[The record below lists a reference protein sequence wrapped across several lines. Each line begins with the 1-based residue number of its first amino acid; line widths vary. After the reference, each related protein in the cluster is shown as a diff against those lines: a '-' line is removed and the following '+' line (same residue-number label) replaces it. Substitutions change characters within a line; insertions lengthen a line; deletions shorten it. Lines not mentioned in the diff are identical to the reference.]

1 MLKRYPCVPLTRHTR
16 MTYRSILIA
25 ICVGAAT
32 AANATAQ
39 TPPPAPTLVAPNSGA
54 SAVQPVTLEWTAV
67 SDPDGPIGSYTW
79 QVGTTNTFS
88 VVIADGFTDVRN
100 GDPIPTFARLSGLPN
115 GTYFWRVKATQIVG
129 GATGSIDS
137 PWSAVRTLTI
147 IGLGPAPG
155 TPSFTAP
162 ANLSQFHALENFDI
176 MWTAVPNAQYYLLEA
191 DDEPSFSAPQTLT
204 LDPMQFGTK
213 FHAGWGNEIPNVYYR
228 VRAVSVDN
236 VRGLP
241 SATLNVKIVN
251 TAPVPPAPTAQ
262 SPVGGATVS
271 VPFMFNWTDTPNPQV
286 SAYDLDV
293 DTDPNFAGSFGVLLV
308 QGVSRSDYVVAHDVP
323 LPPGT
328 YFWRVRARHG
338 AVAGPWSA
346 SGSFHVVASPA
357 TPPSL
362 DLLWI
367 LPEPGTVEGGAST
380 QARVTLNGPA
390 PTGGATVRIISDM
403 PGVEVP
409 ATVIIPAGSTDATV
423 SPITTVPVGVG
434 IVGTLRAD
442 YGTSVPLTSFGM
454 VPLLFSMAL
463 STDNV
468 AGGNAVTGTI
478 TLQRPAPAGGIDVTI
493 VSSDTSLAQPPAHV
507 VVAQGQTSA
516 SFPIATATVAAPVP
530 VVFDVGTANDGYH
543 APQARLTI
551 RPAGSAAPAPS
562 LSTVTLTSP
571 GVVGGT
577 SATGTVTLTGS
588 APAGGASV
596 QVTGSSSGTQFVN
609 VPAGSQSA
617 SFTITTT
624 DANFSR
630 WGMIQASYGS
640 SDSGLHGAVLRV
652 DPDVPTIPSLLAFS
666 LNPTSTTAGGSVRGT
681 VGLVTPA
688 PPGGATISLSSDNPA
703 AQVPASVNIAAGN
716 SATTFT
722 VGTSAV
728 SSFTSATITGSSGA
742 STKQAFLDI
751 FPDPNAGPQLS
762 SVTPSVTSATGG
774 SNVTATV
781 TLTGAAPSG
790 GASIT
795 MATSSTLAQAPPIV
809 TVPAGQTSAAFTI
822 TTSAVTQNTLIT
834 VTGTF
839 GNGSK
844 SGSFTLVPRTA
855 GDTTPPT
862 AAITSP
868 AAGATVSGTISIQA
882 NASDNV
888 GVTRVDFLV
897 DGSLLSSDTTA
908 PYSASWNTTGVAN
921 SAHSLT
927 ARAFDA
933 ANNQTTS
940 AAVSVTVNNG
950 ATTAPTLT
958 LSGVPA
964 SIPRGQTFT
973 ATATVTNSGAS
984 AASGFS
990 VLVSFMP
997 SGTLRLQNPTVTSQ
1011 SVPTVA
1017 PGGSQNVAWQ
1027 IRATN
1032 TGTATLTMTLR
1043 DAGGATVRTVSQAIT
1058 ITN

>member
-1 MLKRYPCVPLTRHTR
+1 MRQRHSLVSLTRHTP
-16 MTYRSILIA
+16 MTYRSTLIA
-25 ICVGAAT
+25 ICLGAFT
-32 AANATAQ
+32 AANSAAQ
-39 TPPPAPTLVAPNSGA
+39 TPPPAPALVAPNNGA
-54 SAVQPVTLEWTAV
+54 SATQPVTLQWTAV
-67 SDPDGPIGSYTW
+67 SDPDGPIGNYTW
-79 QVGTTNTFS
+79 QVATTSAFS

-115 GTYFWRVKATQIVG
+115 GTYFWRVKTTQIVG
-129 GATGSIDS
+129 GAVFAIDS
-137 PWSAVRTLTI
+137 PWSVVRTLTI
-147 IGLGPAPG
+147 TGLGSAPG
-155 TPSFTAP
+155 TPGFTAP
-162 ANLSQFHALENFDI
+162 ANLSRFHALEDFDI
-176 MWTAVPNAQYYLLEA
+176 TWTAVPGAQYYLLEA

-204 LDPMQFGTK
+204 LNAMQFGTK
-213 FHAGWGNEIPNVYYR
+213 FRAGWGNEIPNVYYR

-241 SATLNVKIVN
+241 SAVLNVKIVN
-251 TAPVPPAPTAQ
+251 TAPVPPAPIVQ

-271 VPFMFNWTDTPNPQV
+271 VPIKFDWSDTPNPQV

-308 QGVSRSDYVVAHDVP
+308 QGVNRSDYVVAHDVP

-346 SGSFHVVASPA
+346 SGSLRVVASPA
-357 TPPSL
+357 TPPGL
-362 DLLWI
+362 ELLWI
-367 LPEPGTVEGGAST
+367 IPDPGTVEGGAPT
-380 QARVTLNGPA
+380 QARVTLSGPA
-390 PTGGATVRIISDM
+390 PPGGATVRIMSDM
-403 PGVEVP
+403 QGVEVP
-409 ATVIIPAGSTDATV
+409 ATVTIPAGSTDATV

-434 IVGTLRAD
+434 IVGALRAD
-442 YGTSVPLTSFGM
+442 YGTGMQITSFGM
-454 VPLLFSMAL
+454 VPLLFSL
-463 STDNV
+463 SLNTDSV
-468 AGGNAVTGTI
+468 AGGNTVIGTI
-478 TLQRPAPAGGIDVTI
+478 TLQRPAPENIDVTI

-507 VVAQGQTSA
+507 IVLAGNTSA
-516 SFPIATATVAAPVP
+516 SFSIPTATVAATVP

-571 GVVGGT
+571 AVVGGT
-577 SATGTVTLTGS
+577 SATGTVTLTGP

-609 VPAGSQSA
+609 VPAGGRSA
-617 SFTITTT
+617 PFTITTS
-624 DANFSR
+624 DAYFSR

-640 SDSGLHGAVLRV
+640 SNSGLHGAVLRV
-652 DPDVPTIPSLLAFS
+652 DPDVPATPSLLAFGV
-666 LNPTSTTAGGSVRGT
+666 NPSSTTAGGSVRGT

-688 PPGGATISLSSDNPA
+688 PPGGATISISSNTPA
-703 AQVPASVNIAAGN
+703 AQVPASVTIAAGN

-728 SSFTSATITGSSGA
+728 GSFTSATITGSSGA
-742 STKQAFLDI
+742 STKETFLEI
-751 FPDPNAGPQLS
+751 FPNPNAGPQLA
-762 SVTPSVTSATGG
+762 SVTPGVTSATGG

-781 TLTGAAPSG
+781 TLAGAAPSG

-795 MATSSTLAQAPPIV
+795 MSTSSTIAQAPPIV

-822 TTSAVTQNTLIT
+822 TTSAVTQNTFVT

-844 SGSFTLVPRTA
+844 SGSFTLVPAAA

-862 AAITSP
+862 ASITSP

-908 PYSASWNTTGVAN
+908 PFAASWNTAN
-921 SAHSLT
+921 AANGAHSLT
-927 ARAFDA
+927 VRAFDA
-933 ANNQTTS
+933 ANNQKTS

-950 ATTAPTLT
+950 TTTAPTLT
-958 LSGVPA
+958 LSGVA
-964 SIPRGQTFT
+964 ATIRRGQTFT
-973 ATATVTNSGAS
+973 ATATVTNNGAA

-990 VLVSFMP
+990 VRVSFTP
-997 SGTLRLQNPTVTSQ
+997 SSAMRLQSPTTTTQ
-1011 SVPTVA
+1011 SVPTVVA
-1017 PGGSQNVAWQ
+1017 GGSQNVAWQ
-1027 IRATN
+1027 MRTDNA
-1032 TGTATLTMTLR
+1032 GTATLTMTLR
-1043 DAGGATVRTVSQAIT
+1043 DAGGATVRTASQTIT
-1058 ITN
+1058 IID

>member
-1 MLKRYPCVPLTRHTR
+1 MRQRHSLVSLTRHTP
-16 MTYRSILIA
+16 MTYRSTLIA
-25 ICVGAAT
+25 ICLGAFT
-32 AANATAQ
+32 AANSAAQ
-39 TPPPAPTLVAPNSGA
+39 TPPPAPALVAPNNGA
-54 SAVQPVTLEWTAV
+54 SATQPVTLQWTAV
-67 SDPDGPIGSYTW
+67 SDPDGPIGNYTW
-79 QVGTTNTFS
+79 QVATTSAFS

-115 GTYFWRVKATQIVG
+115 GTYFWRVKTTQIVG
-129 GATGSIDS
+129 GAVFAIDS
-137 PWSAVRTLTI
+137 PWSVVRTLTI
-147 IGLGPAPG
+147 TGLGSAPG
-155 TPSFTAP
+155 TPGFTAP
-162 ANLSQFHALENFDI
+162 ANLSRFHALEDFDI
-176 MWTAVPNAQYYLLEA
+176 TWTAVPGAQYYLLEA

-204 LDPMQFGTK
+204 LNAMQFGTK
-213 FHAGWGNEIPNVYYR
+213 FRAGWGNEIPNVYYR

-241 SATLNVKIVN
+241 SAVLNVKIVN
-251 TAPVPPAPTAQ
+251 TAPVPPAPIVQ

-271 VPFMFNWTDTPNPQV
+271 VPIKFDWSDTPNPQV

-308 QGVSRSDYVVAHDVP
+308 QGVNRSDYVVAHDVP

-346 SGSFHVVASPA
+346 SGSLRVVASPA
-357 TPPSL
+357 TPPGL
-362 DLLWI
+362 ELLWI
-367 LPEPGTVEGGAST
+367 IPDPGTVEGGAPT
-380 QARVTLNGPA
+380 QARVTLSGPA
-390 PTGGATVRIISDM
+390 PPGGATVRIMSDM
-403 PGVEVP
+403 EGVEVP
-409 ATVIIPAGSTDATV
+409 ATVTIPAGSTDATV

-434 IVGTLRAD
+434 IVGALRAD
-442 YGTSVPLTSFGM
+442 YGTGMQITSFGM
-454 VPLLFSMAL
+454 VPLLFSL
-463 STDNV
+463 SLNTDSV
-468 AGGNAVTGTI
+468 AGGNTVTGTI
-478 TLQRPAPAGGIDVTI
+478 TLQRPAPENIDVTI

-507 VVAQGQTSA
+507 IVLAGNTSA
-516 SFPIATATVAAPVP
+516 SFSIPTATVAATVP

-571 GVVGGT
+571 AVVGGT
-577 SATGTVTLTGS
+577 SATGTVTLTGP

-609 VPAGSQSA
+609 VPAGGRSA
-617 SFTITTT
+617 PFTITTS
-624 DANFSR
+624 DAYFSR

-640 SDSGLHGAVLRV
+640 SNSGLHGAVLRV
-652 DPDVPTIPSLLAFS
+652 DPDVPATPSLLAFGV
-666 LNPTSTTAGGSVRGT
+666 NPSSTTAGGSVRGT

-688 PPGGATISLSSDNPA
+688 PPGGATISISSNTPA
-703 AQVPASVNIAAGN
+703 AQVPASVTIAAGN

-728 SSFTSATITGSSGA
+728 GSFTSATITGSSGA
-742 STKQAFLDI
+742 STKETFLEI
-751 FPDPNAGPQLS
+751 FPNPNAGPQLA
-762 SVTPSVTSATGG
+762 SVTPGVTSATGG

-781 TLTGAAPSG
+781 TLAGAAPSG

-795 MATSSTLAQAPPIV
+795 MSTSSTIAQAPPIV

-822 TTSAVTQNTLIT
+822 TTSAVTQNTFVT

-844 SGSFTLVPRTA
+844 SGSFTLVPAAA

-862 AAITSP
+862 ASITSP

-908 PYSASWNTTGVAN
+908 PFAASWNTAN
-921 SAHSLT
+921 AANGAHSLT
-927 ARAFDA
+927 VRAFDA
-933 ANNQTTS
+933 ANNQKTS

-950 ATTAPTLT
+950 TTTAPTLT
-958 LSGVPA
+958 LSGVA
-964 SIPRGQTFT
+964 ATIRRGQTFT
-973 ATATVTNSGAS
+973 ATATVTNNGAA

-990 VLVSFMP
+990 VRVSFTP
-997 SGTLRLQNPTVTSQ
+997 SSAMRLQSPTTTTQ
-1011 SVPTVA
+1011 SVPTVVA
-1017 PGGSQNVAWQ
+1017 GGSQNVAWQ
-1027 IRATN
+1027 MRTDNA
-1032 TGTATLTMTLR
+1032 GTATLTMTLR
-1043 DAGGATVRTVSQAIT
+1043 DAGGATVRTASQTIT
-1058 ITN
+1058 IID

>member
-1 MLKRYPCVPLTRHTR
+1 MRQRHSLVSLTRHTP
-16 MTYRSILIA
+16 MTYRSTLIA
-25 ICVGAAT
+25 ICLGAFT
-32 AANATAQ
+32 AANSAAQ
-39 TPPPAPTLVAPNSGA
+39 TPPPAPALVAPNNGA
-54 SAVQPVTLEWTAV
+54 SATQPVTLQWTAV
-67 SDPDGPIGSYTW
+67 SDPDGPIGNYTW
-79 QVGTTNTFS
+79 QVATTSAFS

-115 GTYFWRVKATQIVG
+115 GTYFWRVKTTQIVG
-129 GATGSIDS
+129 GAVFAIDS
-137 PWSAVRTLTI
+137 PWSVVRTLTI
-147 IGLGPAPG
+147 TGLGSAPG
-155 TPSFTAP
+155 TPGFTAP
-162 ANLSQFHALENFDI
+162 ANLSRFHALEDFDI
-176 MWTAVPNAQYYLLEA
+176 TWTAVPGAQYYLLEA

-204 LDPMQFGTK
+204 LNAMQFGTK
-213 FHAGWGNEIPNVYYR
+213 FRAGWGNEIPNVYYR

-241 SATLNVKIVN
+241 SAVLNVKIVN
-251 TAPVPPAPTAQ
+251 TAPVPPAPIVQ

-271 VPFMFNWTDTPNPQV
+271 VPIKFDWSDTPNPQV

-308 QGVSRSDYVVAHDVP
+308 QGVNRSDYVVAHDVP

-346 SGSFHVVASPA
+346 SGSLRVVASPA
-357 TPPSL
+357 TPPGL
-362 DLLWI
+362 ELLWI
-367 LPEPGTVEGGAST
+367 IPDPGTVEGGAPT
-380 QARVTLNGPA
+380 QARVTLSGPA
-390 PTGGATVRIISDM
+390 PPGGATVRIMSDM
-403 PGVEVP
+403 QGVEVP
-409 ATVIIPAGSTDATV
+409 ATVTIPAGSTDATV

-434 IVGTLRAD
+434 IVGALRAD
-442 YGTSVPLTSFGM
+442 YGTGMQITSFGM
-454 VPLLFSMAL
+454 VPLLFSL
-463 STDNV
+463 SLNTDSV
-468 AGGNAVTGTI
+468 AGGNTVIGTI
-478 TLQRPAPAGGIDVTI
+478 TLQRPAPENIDVTI

-507 VVAQGQTSA
+507 IVLAGNTSA
-516 SFPIATATVAAPVP
+516 SFSIPTATVAATVP

-571 GVVGGT
+571 AVVGGT
-577 SATGTVTLTGS
+577 SATGTVTLTGP

-609 VPAGSQSA
+609 VPAGGRSA
-617 SFTITTT
+617 PFTITTS
-624 DANFSR
+624 DAYFSR

-640 SDSGLHGAVLRV
+640 SNSGLHGAVLRV
-652 DPDVPTIPSLLAFS
+652 DPDVPATPSLLAFGV
-666 LNPTSTTAGGSVRGT
+666 NPSSTTAGGSVRGT

-688 PPGGATISLSSDNPA
+688 PPGGATISISSNTPA
-703 AQVPASVNIAAGN
+703 AQVPASVTIAAGN

-728 SSFTSATITGSSGA
+728 GSFTSATITGSSGA
-742 STKQAFLDI
+742 STKETFLEI
-751 FPDPNAGPQLS
+751 FPNPNAGPQLA
-762 SVTPSVTSATGG
+762 SVTPGVTSATGG

-781 TLTGAAPSG
+781 TLAGAAPSG

-795 MATSSTLAQAPPIV
+795 MSTSSTIAQAPPIV

-822 TTSAVTQNTLIT
+822 TTSAVTQNTFVT

-844 SGSFTLVPRTA
+844 SGSFTLVPAAA

-862 AAITSP
+862 ASITSP

-908 PYSASWNTTGVAN
+908 PFAASWNTAN
-921 SAHSLT
+921 AANGAHSLT
-927 ARAFDA
+927 VRAFDA
-933 ANNQTTS
+933 ANNQKTS

-950 ATTAPTLT
+950 TTTAPTLT
-958 LSGVPA
+958 LSGVA
-964 SIPRGQTFT
+964 ATIRRGQTFT
-973 ATATVTNSGAS
+973 ATATVTNNGAA

-990 VLVSFMP
+990 VRVSFTP
-997 SGTLRLQNPTVTSQ
+997 SSAMRLQSPTTTTQ
-1011 SVPTVA
+1011 SVPTVVA
-1017 PGGSQNVAWQ
+1017 GGSQNVAWQ
-1027 IRATN
+1027 MRTDNA
-1032 TGTATLTMTLR
+1032 GTATLTMTLR
-1043 DAGGATVRTVSQAIT
+1043 DAGGATLRTASQTIT
-1058 ITN
+1058 IID

>member
-1 MLKRYPCVPLTRHTR
+1 
-16 MTYRSILIA
+16 MTYRSILVA
-25 ICVGAAT
+25 FWMTALTAAT
-32 AANATAQ
+32 SGAQ
-39 TPPPAPTLVAPNSGA
+39 TPPPAPIQVAPNDGA
-54 SAVQPVTLEWTAV
+54 SAVQPVTLQWTAV
-67 SDPDGPIGSYTW
+67 SDPDGPIGSYSW
-79 QVGTTNTFS
+79 QLGTTSTFS

-129 GATGSIDS
+129 GAIGSIDS
-137 PWSAVRTLTI
+137 PWSAVWTLTI
-147 IGLGPAPG
+147 TGLGPAPG

-176 MWTAVPNAQYYLLEA
+176 TWTAVPNAQYYLLEA

-204 LDPMQFGTK
+204 LNPMQFGTK
-213 FHAGWGNEIPNVYYR
+213 FRAGWGNEIPNVYYR

-251 TAPVPPAPTAQ
+251 TAPVGPAPTVQ

-271 VPFMFNWTDTPNPQV
+271 VPFRFDWTDTPNPQV

-328 YFWRVRARHG
+328 YFWRVRALHG

-346 SGSFHVVASPA
+346 SGSFSVVASPA
-357 TPPSL
+357 TPPGL

-380 QARVTLNGPA
+380 QARVTLSGPA
-390 PTGGATVRIISDM
+390 PAGGATVRIISDM

-409 ATVIIPAGSTDATV
+409 ATVTIPAGSTDAIV

-434 IVGTLRAD
+434 IFGDLRAD
-442 YGTSVPLTSFGM
+442 YGTSVPMTSFGM
-454 VPLLFSMAL
+454 VPLLFSMSL
-463 STDNV
+463 STDSV
-468 AGGNAVTGTI
+468 AGGSVVTGTI
-478 TLQRPAPAGGIDVTI
+478 TLQRPAPAGGTDVTI
-493 VSSDTSLAQPPAHV
+493 VTSDTSLAQPPAHV
-507 VVAQGQTSA
+507 VVPEGQTSA
-516 SFPIATATVAAPVP
+516 SFSIATATVAAAAPA
-530 VVFDVGTANDGYH
+530 VFDVGTANDGYH

-577 SATGTVTLTGS
+577 SATGTVTLTGP

-596 QVTGSSSGTQFVN
+596 QVTGSGSGTQIVN
-609 VPAGSQSA
+609 VPAGGQSG
-617 SFTITTT
+617 SFTITTA

-630 WGMIQASYGS
+630 WVMIQASYGS
-640 SDSGLHGAVLRV
+640 SDSGLHGAVLRI
-652 DPDVPTIPSLLAFS
+652 DPDVPAIPSLLAFGIS
-666 LNPTSTTAGGSVRGT
+666 PTGTTAGGSVRGT

-688 PPGGATISLSSDNPA
+688 PAGGATISLSSSNPA

-751 FPDPNAGPQLS
+751 APDPNAGPQLAS
-762 SVTPSVTSATGG
+762 LTLGVATATGG
-774 SNVTATV
+774 SNVPATV

-790 GASIT
+790 GASIS
-795 MATSSTLAQAPPIV
+795 MATSSLSAQAPQFV
-809 TVPAGQTSAAFTI
+809 TVPAGQTSANFTI
-822 TTSAVTQNTLIT
+822 TTSTVTQSINIT
-834 VTGTF
+834 VTGTL
-839 GNGSK
+839 GNGSQSK
-844 SGSFTLVPRTA
+844 TFTLVPSTA
-855 GDTTPPT
+855 ADTTPPT
-862 AAITSP
+862 ASITSP

-888 GVTRVDFLV
+888 GVTSVDFLV
-897 DGSLLSSDTTA
+897 DGTVISSDKTS
-908 PYSASWNTTGVAN
+908 PYSVSWNTTGTAN
-921 SAHSLT
+921 GPHSL
-927 ARAFDA
+927 AVRAFDA
-933 ANNQTTS
+933 ANNQTIS

-950 ATTAPTLT
+950 TTTAPA
-958 LSGVPA
+958 LSMSVVP
-964 SIPRGQTFT
+964 SSLRRGQNFT
-973 ATATVTNSGAS
+973 ATATVTNNGAS

-990 VLVSFMP
+990 VRVSFTP
-997 SGTLRLQNPTVTSQ
+997 SNSMRVQNPSTTTQ
-1011 SVPTVA
+1011 SVPSVA

-1027 IRATN
+1027 MRADN
-1032 TGTATLTMTLR
+1032 AGTATLTMTLR
-1043 DAGGATVRTVSQAIT
+1043 DAGGATVRTVSQTVT
-1058 ITN
+1058 ITD

>member
-1 MLKRYPCVPLTRHTR
+1 MRQRHSLVSLTRHTP
-16 MTYRSILIA
+16 MTYRSTLIA
-25 ICVGAAT
+25 ICLGAFT
-32 AANATAQ
+32 AANSAAQ
-39 TPPPAPTLVAPNSGA
+39 TPPPAPALVAPNNGA
-54 SAVQPVTLEWTAV
+54 SATQPVTLQWTAV
-67 SDPDGPIGSYTW
+67 SDPDGPIGNYTW
-79 QVGTTNTFS
+79 QVATTSAFS

-115 GTYFWRVKATQIVG
+115 GTYFWRVKTTQIVG
-129 GATGSIDS
+129 GAVFAIDS
-137 PWSAVRTLTI
+137 PWSVVRTLTI
-147 IGLGPAPG
+147 TGLGSAPG
-155 TPSFTAP
+155 TPGFTAP
-162 ANLSQFHALENFDI
+162 ANLSRFHALEDFDI
-176 MWTAVPNAQYYLLEA
+176 TWTAVPGAQYYLLEA

-204 LDPMQFGTK
+204 LNAMQFGTK
-213 FHAGWGNEIPNVYYR
+213 FRAGWGNEIPNVYYR

-241 SATLNVKIVN
+241 SAVLNVKIVN
-251 TAPVPPAPTAQ
+251 TAPVPPAPIVQ

-271 VPFMFNWTDTPNPQV
+271 VPIKFDWSDTPNPQV

-308 QGVSRSDYVVAHDVP
+308 QGVNRSDYVVAHDVP

-346 SGSFHVVASPA
+346 SGSLRVVASPA
-357 TPPSL
+357 TPPGL
-362 DLLWI
+362 ELLWI
-367 LPEPGTVEGGAST
+367 IPDPGTVEGGAPT
-380 QARVTLNGPA
+380 QARVTLSGPA
-390 PTGGATVRIISDM
+390 PPGGATVRIMSDM
-403 PGVEVP
+403 QGVEVP
-409 ATVIIPAGSTDATV
+409 ATVTIPAGSTDATV

-434 IVGTLRAD
+434 IVGALRAD
-442 YGTSVPLTSFGM
+442 YGTGMQITSFGM
-454 VPLLFSMAL
+454 VPLLFSL
-463 STDNV
+463 SLNTDSV
-468 AGGNAVTGTI
+468 AGGNTVIGTI
-478 TLQRPAPAGGIDVTI
+478 TLQRPAPENIDVTI

-507 VVAQGQTSA
+507 IVLAGNTSA
-516 SFPIATATVAAPVP
+516 SFSIPTATVAATVP

-571 GVVGGT
+571 AVVGGT
-577 SATGTVTLTGS
+577 SATGTVTLTGP

-609 VPAGSQSA
+609 VPAGGRSA
-617 SFTITTT
+617 PFTITTS
-624 DANFSR
+624 DAYFSR

-652 DPDVPTIPSLLAFS
+652 DPDVPATPSLLAFGV
-666 LNPTSTTAGGSVRGT
+666 NPSSTTAGGSVRGT

-688 PPGGATISLSSDNPA
+688 PPGGATISISSNTPA
-703 AQVPASVNIAAGN
+703 AQVPASVTIAAGN

-728 SSFTSATITGSSGA
+728 GSFTSATITGSSGA
-742 STKQAFLDI
+742 STKETFLEI
-751 FPDPNAGPQLS
+751 FPNPNAGPQLA
-762 SVTPSVTSATGG
+762 SVTPGVTSATGG

-781 TLTGAAPSG
+781 TLAGAAPSG

-795 MATSSTLAQAPPIV
+795 MSTSSTIAQAPPIV

-822 TTSAVTQNTLIT
+822 TTSAVTQNTFVT

-844 SGSFTLVPRTA
+844 SGSFTLVPAAA

-862 AAITSP
+862 ASITSP

-908 PYSASWNTTGVAN
+908 PFAASWNTAN
-921 SAHSLT
+921 AANGAHSLT
-927 ARAFDA
+927 VRAFDA
-933 ANNQTTS
+933 ANNQKTS

-950 ATTAPTLT
+950 TTTAPTLT
-958 LSGVPA
+958 LSGVA
-964 SIPRGQTFT
+964 ATIRRGQTFT
-973 ATATVTNSGAS
+973 ATATVTNNGAA

-990 VLVSFMP
+990 VRVSFTP
-997 SGTLRLQNPTVTSQ
+997 SSAMRLQSPTTTTQ

-1017 PGGSQNVAWQ
+1017 AGASRSVAWQ
-1027 IRATN
+1027 MRTDNA
-1032 TGTATLTMTLR
+1032 GTATLTMTLR
-1043 DAGGATVRTVSQAIT
+1043 DAGGATVRTASQTIT
-1058 ITN
+1058 IID

>member
-1 MLKRYPCVPLTRHTR
+1 MRQRHSLVSLTRHTP
-16 MTYRSILIA
+16 MTYRSTLIA
-25 ICVGAAT
+25 ICLGAFT
-32 AANATAQ
+32 AANSAAQ
-39 TPPPAPTLVAPNSGA
+39 TPPPAPALVAPNNGA
-54 SAVQPVTLEWTAV
+54 SATQPVTLQWTAV
-67 SDPDGPIGSYTW
+67 SDPDGPIGNYTW
-79 QVGTTNTFS
+79 QVATTSAFS

-115 GTYFWRVKATQIVG
+115 GTYFWRVKTTQIVG
-129 GATGSIDS
+129 GAVFAIDS
-137 PWSAVRTLTI
+137 PWSVVRTLTI
-147 IGLGPAPG
+147 TGLGSAPG
-155 TPSFTAP
+155 TPGFTAP
-162 ANLSQFHALENFDI
+162 ANLSRFHALEDFDI
-176 MWTAVPNAQYYLLEA
+176 TWTAVPGAQYYLLEA

-204 LDPMQFGTK
+204 LNAMQFGTK
-213 FHAGWGNEIPNVYYR
+213 FRAGWGNEIPNVYYR

-241 SATLNVKIVN
+241 SAVLNVKIVN
-251 TAPVPPAPTAQ
+251 TAPVPPAPIVQ

-271 VPFMFNWTDTPNPQV
+271 VPIKFDWSDTPNPQV

-308 QGVSRSDYVVAHDVP
+308 QGVNRSDYVVAHDVP

-346 SGSFHVVASPA
+346 SGSLRVVASPA
-357 TPPSL
+357 TPPGL
-362 DLLWI
+362 ELLWI
-367 LPEPGTVEGGAST
+367 IPDPGTVEGGAPT
-380 QARVTLNGPA
+380 QARVTLSGPA
-390 PTGGATVRIISDM
+390 PPGGATVRIMSDM
-403 PGVEVP
+403 QGVEVP
-409 ATVIIPAGSTDATV
+409 ATVTIPAGSTDATV

-434 IVGTLRAD
+434 IVGALRAD
-442 YGTSVPLTSFGM
+442 YGTGMQITSFGM
-454 VPLLFSMAL
+454 VPLLFSL
-463 STDNV
+463 SLNTDSV
-468 AGGNAVTGTI
+468 AGGNTVIGTI
-478 TLQRPAPAGGIDVTI
+478 TLQRPAPENIDVTI

-507 VVAQGQTSA
+507 IVLAGNTSA
-516 SFPIATATVAAPVP
+516 SFSIPTATVAATVP

-571 GVVGGT
+571 AVVGGT
-577 SATGTVTLTGS
+577 SATGTVTLTGP

-609 VPAGSQSA
+609 VPAGGRSA
-617 SFTITTT
+617 PFTITTS
-624 DANFSR
+624 DAYFSR

-652 DPDVPTIPSLLAFS
+652 DPDVPATPSLLAFGV
-666 LNPTSTTAGGSVRGT
+666 NPSSTTAGGSVRGT

-688 PPGGATISLSSDNPA
+688 PPGGATISISSNTPA
-703 AQVPASVNIAAGN
+703 AQVPASVTIAAGN

-728 SSFTSATITGSSGA
+728 GSFTSATITGSSGA
-742 STKQAFLDI
+742 STKETFLEI
-751 FPDPNAGPQLS
+751 FPNPNAGPQLA
-762 SVTPSVTSATGG
+762 SVTPGVTSATGG

-781 TLTGAAPSG
+781 TLAGAAPSG

-795 MATSSTLAQAPPIV
+795 MSTSSTIAQAPPIV

-822 TTSAVTQNTLIT
+822 TTSAVTQNTFVT

-844 SGSFTLVPRTA
+844 SGSFTLVPAAA

-862 AAITSP
+862 ASITSP

-908 PYSASWNTTGVAN
+908 PFAASWNTAN
-921 SAHSLT
+921 AANGAHSLT
-927 ARAFDA
+927 VRAFDA
-933 ANNQTTS
+933 ANNQKTS

-950 ATTAPTLT
+950 TTTAPTLT

-964 SIPRGQTFT
+964 TIRRGQTFT
-973 ATATVTNSGAS
+973 ATATVTNNGAA

-990 VLVSFMP
+990 VRVSFTP
-997 SGTLRLQNPTVTSQ
+997 SSAMRLQSPTTTTQ
-1011 SVPTVA
+1011 SVPTVVA
-1017 PGGSQNVAWQ
+1017 GGSQNVAWQ
-1027 IRATN
+1027 MRTDNA
-1032 TGTATLTMTLR
+1032 GTATLTMTLR
-1043 DAGGATVRTVSQAIT
+1043 DAGGATVRTASQTIT
-1058 ITN
+1058 IID

>member
-1 MLKRYPCVPLTRHTR
+1 MRQRHSLVSLTRHTP
-16 MTYRSILIA
+16 MTYPSTLIA
-25 ICVGAAT
+25 ICLGAFT
-32 AANATAQ
+32 AANSAAQ
-39 TPPPAPTLVAPNSGA
+39 TPPPAPALVAPNNGA
-54 SAVQPVTLEWTAV
+54 SATQPVTLQWTAV
-67 SDPDGPIGSYTW
+67 SDPDGPIGNYTW
-79 QVGTTNTFS
+79 QVATTSAFS

-115 GTYFWRVKATQIVG
+115 GTYFWRVKTTQIVG
-129 GATGSIDS
+129 GAVFAIDS
-137 PWSAVRTLTI
+137 PWSVVRTLTI
-147 IGLGPAPG
+147 TGLGSAPG
-155 TPSFTAP
+155 TPGFTAP
-162 ANLSQFHALENFDI
+162 ANLSRFHALEDFDI
-176 MWTAVPNAQYYLLEA
+176 TWTAVPGAQYYLLEA

-204 LDPMQFGTK
+204 LNAMQFGTK
-213 FHAGWGNEIPNVYYR
+213 FRAGWGNEIPNVYYR

-241 SATLNVKIVN
+241 SAVLNVKIVN
-251 TAPVPPAPTAQ
+251 TAPVPPAPIVQ

-271 VPFMFNWTDTPNPQV
+271 VPIKFDWSDTPNPQV

-308 QGVSRSDYVVAHDVP
+308 QGVNRSDYVVAHDVP

-346 SGSFHVVASPA
+346 SGSLRVVASPA
-357 TPPSL
+357 TPPGL
-362 DLLWI
+362 ELLWI
-367 LPEPGTVEGGAST
+367 IPDPGTVEGGAPT
-380 QARVTLNGPA
+380 QARVTLSGPA
-390 PTGGATVRIISDM
+390 PPGGATVRIMSDM
-403 PGVEVP
+403 EGVEVP
-409 ATVIIPAGSTDATV
+409 ATVTIPAGSTDATV

-434 IVGTLRAD
+434 IVGALRAD
-442 YGTSVPLTSFGM
+442 YGTGMQITSFGM
-454 VPLLFSMAL
+454 VPLLFSL
-463 STDNV
+463 SLNTDSV
-468 AGGNAVTGTI
+468 AGGNTVTGTI
-478 TLQRPAPAGGIDVTI
+478 TLQRPAPENIDVTI

-507 VVAQGQTSA
+507 IVLAGNTSA
-516 SFPIATATVAAPVP
+516 SFSIPTATVAATVP

-571 GVVGGT
+571 AVVGGT
-577 SATGTVTLTGS
+577 SATGTVTLTGP

-609 VPAGSQSA
+609 VPAGGRSA
-617 SFTITTT
+617 PFTITTS
-624 DANFSR
+624 DAYFSR

-640 SDSGLHGAVLRV
+640 SNSGLHGAVLRV
-652 DPDVPTIPSLLAFS
+652 DPDVPATPSLLAFGV
-666 LNPTSTTAGGSVRGT
+666 NPSSTTAGGSVRGT

-688 PPGGATISLSSDNPA
+688 PPGGATISISSNTPA
-703 AQVPASVNIAAGN
+703 AQVPASVTIAAGN

-728 SSFTSATITGSSGA
+728 GSFTSATITGSSGA
-742 STKQAFLDI
+742 STKETFLEI
-751 FPDPNAGPQLS
+751 FPNPNAGPQLA
-762 SVTPSVTSATGG
+762 SVTPGVTSATGG

-781 TLTGAAPSG
+781 TLAGAAPSG

-795 MATSSTLAQAPPIV
+795 MSTSSTIAQAPPIV

-822 TTSAVTQNTLIT
+822 TTSAVTQNTFVT

-844 SGSFTLVPRTA
+844 SGSFTLVPAAA

-862 AAITSP
+862 ASITSP

-908 PYSASWNTTGVAN
+908 PFAASWNTAN
-921 SAHSLT
+921 AANGAHSLT
-927 ARAFDA
+927 VRAFDA
-933 ANNQTTS
+933 ANNQKTS
-940 AAVSVTVNNG
+940 AAVSLTVNNG
-950 ATTAPTLT
+950 TTTAPTLT

-964 SIPRGQTFT
+964 TIRRGQTFT
-973 ATATVTNSGAS
+973 ATATVTNNGAA

-990 VLVSFMP
+990 VRVSFTP
-997 SGTLRLQNPTVTSQ
+997 SSAMRLQSPTTTTQ
-1011 SVPTVA
+1011 SVPTVVA
-1017 PGGSQNVAWQ
+1017 GGSQNVAWQ
-1027 IRATN
+1027 MRTDNA
-1032 TGTATLTMTLR
+1032 GTATLTMTLR
-1043 DAGGATVRTVSQAIT
+1043 DAGGATVRTASQTIT
-1058 ITN
+1058 IID

>member
-1 MLKRYPCVPLTRHTR
+1 MRQRHSLVSLTRHTP
-16 MTYRSILIA
+16 MTYRSTLIA
-25 ICVGAAT
+25 ICLGAFT
-32 AANATAQ
+32 AANSAAQ
-39 TPPPAPTLVAPNSGA
+39 TPPPAPALVAPNNGA
-54 SAVQPVTLEWTAV
+54 SATQPVTLQWTAV
-67 SDPDGPIGSYTW
+67 SDPDGPIGNYTW
-79 QVGTTNTFS
+79 QVATTSAFS

-115 GTYFWRVKATQIVG
+115 GTYFWRVKTTQIVG
-129 GATGSIDS
+129 GAVFAIDS
-137 PWSAVRTLTI
+137 PWSVVRTLTI
-147 IGLGPAPG
+147 TGLGSAPG
-155 TPSFTAP
+155 TPGFTAP
-162 ANLSQFHALENFDI
+162 ANLSRFHALEDFDI
-176 MWTAVPNAQYYLLEA
+176 TWTAVPGAQYYLLEA

-204 LDPMQFGTK
+204 LNAMQFGTK
-213 FHAGWGNEIPNVYYR
+213 FRAGWGNEIPNVYYR

-241 SATLNVKIVN
+241 SAVLNVKIVN
-251 TAPVPPAPTAQ
+251 TAPVPPAPIVQ

-271 VPFMFNWTDTPNPQV
+271 VPIKFDWSDTPNPQV

-308 QGVSRSDYVVAHDVP
+308 QGVNRSDYVVAHDVP

-346 SGSFHVVASPA
+346 SGSLRVVASPA
-357 TPPSL
+357 TPPGL
-362 DLLWI
+362 ELLWI
-367 LPEPGTVEGGAST
+367 IPDPGTVEGGAPT
-380 QARVTLNGPA
+380 QARVTLSGPA
-390 PTGGATVRIISDM
+390 PPGGATVRIMSDM
-403 PGVEVP
+403 QGVEVP
-409 ATVIIPAGSTDATV
+409 ATVTIPAGSTDATV

-434 IVGTLRAD
+434 IVGALRAD
-442 YGTSVPLTSFGM
+442 YGTGMQITSFGM
-454 VPLLFSMAL
+454 VPLLFSL
-463 STDNV
+463 SLNTDSV
-468 AGGNAVTGTI
+468 AGGNTVTGTI
-478 TLQRPAPAGGIDVTI
+478 TLQRPAPENIDVTI

-507 VVAQGQTSA
+507 IVLAGNTSA
-516 SFPIATATVAAPVP
+516 SFSIPTATVAATVP

-571 GVVGGT
+571 AVVGGT
-577 SATGTVTLTGS
+577 SATGTVTLTGP

-609 VPAGSQSA
+609 VPAGGRSA
-617 SFTITTT
+617 PFTITTS
-624 DANFSR
+624 DAYFSR

-640 SDSGLHGAVLRV
+640 SNSGLHGAVLRV
-652 DPDVPTIPSLLAFS
+652 DPDVPATPSLLAFGV
-666 LNPTSTTAGGSVRGT
+666 NPSSTTAGGSVRGT

-688 PPGGATISLSSDNPA
+688 PPGGATISISSNTPA
-703 AQVPASVNIAAGN
+703 AQVPASVTIAAGN

-728 SSFTSATITGSSGA
+728 GSFTSATITGSSGA
-742 STKQAFLDI
+742 STKETFLEI
-751 FPDPNAGPQLS
+751 FPNPNAGPQLA
-762 SVTPSVTSATGG
+762 SVTPGVTSATGG

-781 TLTGAAPSG
+781 TLAGAAPSG

-795 MATSSTLAQAPPIV
+795 MSTSSTIAQAPPIV

-822 TTSAVTQNTLIT
+822 TTSAVTQNTFVT

-844 SGSFTLVPRTA
+844 SGSFTLVPAAA

-862 AAITSP
+862 ASITSP

-908 PYSASWNTTGVAN
+908 PFAASWNTAN
-921 SAHSLT
+921 AANGAHSLT
-927 ARAFDA
+927 VRAFDA
-933 ANNQTTS
+933 ANNQKTS

-950 ATTAPTLT
+950 TTTAPTLS
-958 LSGVPA
+958 LSGVA
-964 SIPRGQTFT
+964 ATIRRGQTFT
-973 ATATVTNSGAS
+973 ATATVTNNGAA

-990 VLVSFMP
+990 VRVSFTP
-997 SGTLRLQNPTVTSQ
+997 SSAMRLQSPTTTTQ
-1011 SVPTVA
+1011 SVPTVVA
-1017 PGGSQNVAWQ
+1017 GGSQNVAWQ
-1027 IRATN
+1027 MRTDNA
-1032 TGTATLTMTLR
+1032 GTATLTMTLR
-1043 DAGGATVRTVSQAIT
+1043 DAGGATVRTASQTIT
-1058 ITN
+1058 IID

>member
-1 MLKRYPCVPLTRHTR
+1 
-16 MTYRSILIA
+16 MTNRSILIA
-25 ICVGAAT
+25 LCVAAVT
-32 AANATAQ
+32 AANAAGQ
-39 TPPPAPTLVAPNSGA
+39 TPPPAPALVAPNDGA
-54 SAVQPVTLEWTAV
+54 SAVQPVTLQWTAV
-67 SDPDGPIGSYTW
+67 TDPDGPIGSYSW
-79 QVGTTNTFS
+79 QLGTTNTFS

-100 GDPIPTFARLSGLPN
+100 GDPIPTFARLSGVPN

-137 PWSAVRTLTI
+137 PWSAVRTLMIT
-147 IGLGPAPG
+147 GLGPAPG
-155 TPSFTAP
+155 TPAFTAP
-162 ANLSQFHALENFDI
+162 ANLSRFHALENFDI
-176 MWTAVPNAQYYLLEA
+176 TWTAVPGAQYYLLEA

-204 LDPMQFGTK
+204 LDAMQFGTK

-251 TAPVPPAPTAQ
+251 TAPVPPAPTVQ

-271 VPFMFNWTDTPNPQV
+271 VPFLFDWTDTPNPQV

-308 QGVSRSDYVVAHDVP
+308 QGVNRSDYVVAHDVP
-323 LPPGT
+323 LPPGM
-328 YFWRVRARHG
+328 YFWRVRALHG

-346 SGSFHVVASPA
+346 SGSFRVVASPA
-357 TPPSL
+357 TPPGVE
-362 DLLWI
+362 LLWI

-390 PTGGATVRIISDM
+390 PTGGATVRIISDLA
-403 PGVEVP
+403 GVEVP
-409 ATVIIPAGSTDATV
+409 TTVTIPAGSTDATV
-423 SPITTVPVGVG
+423 SPITTIPVGVG

-454 VPLLFSMAL
+454 VPLVFSMSL

-478 TLQRPAPAGGIDVTI
+478 TLQRPAPPGGIDVTI
-493 VSSDTSLAQPPAHV
+493 VSSDTSLARPPAHV
-507 VVAQGQTSA
+507 VVAGDQTSA
-516 SFPIATATVAAPVP
+516 SFSIPTSTVAAAVP
-530 VVFDVGTANDGYH
+530 VVFDIGTANDGYH

-551 RPAGSAAPAPS
+551 RPAGSAAPAAS
-562 LSTVTLTSP
+562 LSTVTLMSP
-571 GVVGGT
+571 VVVGGT
-577 SATGTVTLTGS
+577 SATGTVTLTGP

-617 SFTITTT
+617 SFTIATT

-652 DPDVPTIPSLLAFS
+652 DPDVPAIPSLLAFGI
-666 LNPTSTTAGGSVRGT
+666 NPTSTTAGGSVRGT

-688 PPGGATISLSSDNPA
+688 PAGGATISLSSNNPA
-703 AQVPASVNIAAGN
+703 AQVPPHVNIAAGN

-728 SSFTSATITGSSGA
+728 GSFTSATITGSSGA
-742 STKQAFLDI
+742 STREAFLDI
-751 FPDPNAGPQLS
+751 FPDPNAGPQLA
-762 SVTPSVTSATGG
+762 SVTPGVTSATGG

-795 MATSSTLAQAPPIV
+795 MATSSTKAQAPPIV
-809 TVPAGQTSAAFTI
+809 TVPAGQTSATFTI
-822 TTSAVTQNTLIT
+822 TTSTVTQNTVIT
-834 VTGTF
+834 VTATF
-839 GNGSK
+839 GSGSK
-844 SGSFTLVPRTA
+844 SGSFTLVAGTA

-862 AAITSP
+862 ASITSP
-868 AAGATVSGTISIQA
+868 AAGATVSGTASIQA
-882 NASDNV
+882 TASDNV

-897 DGSLLSSDTTA
+897 DGTVLSSDTTS
-908 PYSASWNTTGVAN
+908 PYSASWNTNGAAN
-921 SAHSLT
+921 GTHSLT
-927 ARAFDA
+927 VRAFDA
-933 ANNQTTS
+933 ANNQKTS

-950 ATTAPTLT
+950 TTTAPALA

-964 SIPRGQTFT
+964 SVRRGQTFT
-973 ATATVTNSGAS
+973 ATATVTNNAAT

-990 VLVSFMP
+990 VRISFAP
-997 SGTLRLQNPTVTSQ
+997 SGALRLQSPTTTSQ
-1011 SVPTVA
+1011 SVPTVP
-1017 PGGSQNVAWQ
+1017 PGGSQGVSWQ
-1027 IRATN
+1027 MRADN
-1032 TGTATLTMTLR
+1032 AGTATLTMTLR
-1043 DAGGATVRTVSQAIT
+1043 DASGATVRTVSQT
-1058 ITN
+1058 ITVTN

>member
-1 MLKRYPCVPLTRHTR
+1 MRQRHSLVSLTRHTP
-16 MTYRSILIA
+16 MTYRSTLIA
-25 ICVGAAT
+25 ICLGAFT
-32 AANATAQ
+32 AANSAAQ
-39 TPPPAPTLVAPNSGA
+39 TPPPAPALVAPNNGA
-54 SAVQPVTLEWTAV
+54 SATQPVTLQWTAV
-67 SDPDGPIGSYTW
+67 SDPDGPIGNYTW
-79 QVGTTNTFS
+79 QVATTSAFS

-115 GTYFWRVKATQIVG
+115 GTYFWRVKTTQIVG
-129 GATGSIDS
+129 GAVFAIDS
-137 PWSAVRTLTI
+137 PWSVVRTLTI
-147 IGLGPAPG
+147 TGLGSAPG
-155 TPSFTAP
+155 TPGFTAP
-162 ANLSQFHALENFDI
+162 ANLSRFHALEDFDI
-176 MWTAVPNAQYYLLEA
+176 TWTAVPGAQYYLLEA

-204 LDPMQFGTK
+204 LNAMQFGTK
-213 FHAGWGNEIPNVYYR
+213 FRAGWGNEIPNVYYR

-241 SATLNVKIVN
+241 SAVLNVKIVN
-251 TAPVPPAPTAQ
+251 TAPVPPAPIVQ

-271 VPFMFNWTDTPNPQV
+271 VPIKFDWSDTPNPQV

-308 QGVSRSDYVVAHDVP
+308 QGVNRSDYVVAHDVP

-346 SGSFHVVASPA
+346 SGSLRVVASPA
-357 TPPSL
+357 TPPGL
-362 DLLWI
+362 ELLWI
-367 LPEPGTVEGGAST
+367 IPDPGTVEGGAPT
-380 QARVTLNGPA
+380 QARVTLSGPA
-390 PTGGATVRIISDM
+390 PPGGATVRIMSDM
-403 PGVEVP
+403 QGVEVP
-409 ATVIIPAGSTDATV
+409 ATVTIPAGSTDATV

-434 IVGTLRAD
+434 IVGALRAD
-442 YGTSVPLTSFGM
+442 YGTGMQITSFGM
-454 VPLLFSMAL
+454 VPLLFSL
-463 STDNV
+463 SLNTDSV
-468 AGGNAVTGTI
+468 AGGNTVTGTI
-478 TLQRPAPAGGIDVTI
+478 TLQRPAPENIDVTI

-507 VVAQGQTSA
+507 IVLAGNTAA
-516 SFPIATATVAAPVP
+516 SFSIPTATVAATVP

-571 GVVGGT
+571 AVVGGT
-577 SATGTVTLTGS
+577 SATGTVTLTGP

-609 VPAGSQSA
+609 VPAGGRSA
-617 SFTITTT
+617 PFTITTS
-624 DANFSR
+624 DAYFSR

-640 SDSGLHGAVLRV
+640 SNSGLHGAVLRV
-652 DPDVPTIPSLLAFS
+652 DPDVPATPSLLAFGV
-666 LNPTSTTAGGSVRGT
+666 NPSSTTAGGSVRGT

-688 PPGGATISLSSDNPA
+688 PPGGATISISSNTPA
-703 AQVPASVNIAAGN
+703 AQVPASVTIAAGN

-728 SSFTSATITGSSGA
+728 GSFTSATITGSSGA
-742 STKQAFLDI
+742 STKETFLEI
-751 FPDPNAGPQLS
+751 FPNPNAGPQLA
-762 SVTPSVTSATGG
+762 SVTPGVTSATGG

-781 TLTGAAPSG
+781 TLAGAAPSG

-795 MATSSTLAQAPPIV
+795 MSTSSTIAQAPPIV

-822 TTSAVTQNTLIT
+822 TTSAVTQNTFVT

-844 SGSFTLVPRTA
+844 SGSFTLVPAAA

-862 AAITSP
+862 ASITSP
-868 AAGATVSGTISIQA
+868 AAGATVSGTIGIQA

-908 PYSASWNTTGVAN
+908 PFAASWNTAN
-921 SAHSLT
+921 AANGAHSLT
-927 ARAFDA
+927 VRAFDA
-933 ANNQTTS
+933 ANNQKTS

-950 ATTAPTLT
+950 TTTAPTLT

-964 SIPRGQTFT
+964 TIRRGQTFT
-973 ATATVTNSGAS
+973 ATATVTNNGAA

-990 VLVSFMP
+990 VRVSFTP
-997 SGTLRLQNPTVTSQ
+997 SSAMRLQSPTTTTQ

-1017 PGGSQNVAWQ
+1017 AGGSQSVAWQ
-1027 IRATN
+1027 MRTDNA
-1032 TGTATLTMTLR
+1032 GTATLTMTLR
-1043 DAGGATVRTVSQAIT
+1043 DAGGATVRTASQTIT
-1058 ITN
+1058 IID

>member
-1 MLKRYPCVPLTRHTR
+1 
-16 MTYRSILIA
+16 MTNRSILIA
-25 ICVGAAT
+25 VCIAALT
-32 AANATAQ
+32 AANSAAQ
-39 TPPPAPTLVAPNSGA
+39 TPPPAPTLVAPASGA
-54 SAVQPVTLEWTAV
+54 SAAQPVTLQWTAV
-67 SDPDGPIGSYTW
+67 SDPDGPIGNYSW
-79 QVGTTNTFS
+79 QVATTSAFS

-129 GATGSIDS
+129 GAVFAIDS

-147 IGLGPAPG
+147 TGLGPAPG

-162 ANLSQFHALENFDI
+162 ANLSRFHALENFDI
-176 MWTAVPNAQYYLLEA
+176 TWSAVPNAQYYLLEA

-204 LDPMQFGTK
+204 LEAMQFGTK
-213 FHAGWGNEIPNVYYR
+213 FRAGWGNEIPNIYYR
-228 VRAVSVDN
+228 VRAVSADN

-251 TAPVPPAPTAQ
+251 TAPVPPAPIVQ

-271 VPFMFNWTDTPNPQV
+271 VPIKFDWTDTPNPQV

-308 QGVSRSDYVVAHDVP
+308 QGVNRSDYVVAHDVP

-346 SGSFHVVASPA
+346 SGSLRVVASPA
-357 TPPSL
+357 TPPGL
-362 DLLWI
+362 ELLWI
-367 LPEPGTVEGGAST
+367 IPDPGTVEGGAPT
-380 QARVTLNGPA
+380 QARVTLSGPA
-390 PTGGATVRIISDM
+390 PPGGATVRIMSDM
-403 PGVEVP
+403 QGVEVP
-409 ATVIIPAGSTDATV
+409 ATVTIPAGSTDATV

-434 IVGTLRAD
+434 IVGALRAD
-442 YGTSVPLTSFGM
+442 YGTGMQITSFGM
-454 VPLLFSMAL
+454 VPLLFSL
-463 STDNV
+463 SLNTDSV
-468 AGGNAVTGTI
+468 AGGNPVTGII
-478 TLQRPAPAGGIDVTI
+478 TLQRPAPGNIDVTI

-507 VVAQGQTSA
+507 TVLAGDTSA
-516 SFPIATATVAAPVP
+516 SFSIPTATVAAAVP
-530 VVFDVGTANDGYH
+530 VVFNVGTANDGYH

-551 RPAGSAAPAPS
+551 RPIGSAAPAPS

-571 GVVGGT
+571 AVVGGT
-577 SATGTVTLTGS
+577 SATGTVTLTGP

-609 VPAGSQSA
+609 VPAGGRSA
-617 SFTITTT
+617 PFTITTS
-624 DANFSR
+624 DAYFSR

-652 DPDVPTIPSLLAFS
+652 DPDVPATPSLLAFGV
-666 LNPTSTTAGGSVRGT
+666 NPSSTTAGGSVRGT

-688 PPGGATISLSSDNPA
+688 PPGGATISISSNTPA
-703 AQVPASVNIAAGN
+703 AQVPASVTIAAGN

-742 STKQAFLDI
+742 STKETFLEI
-751 FPDPNAGPQLS
+751 FPNPNAGPQLA
-762 SVTPSVTSATGG
+762 SVTPGVTSATGG

-795 MATSSTLAQAPPIV
+795 MSTSSTIAQAPPIV

-822 TTSAVTQNTLIT
+822 TTSAVTQNTLVT

-844 SGSFTLVPRTA
+844 SGSFTLVPGTA

-862 AAITSP
+862 ASITSP
-868 AAGATVSGTISIQA
+868 AAGATVGGTVSVQA

-908 PYSASWNTTGVAN
+908 PYSASWNTTGAAN
-921 SAHSLT
+921 GTHSLT

-933 ANNQTTS
+933 ANNQKTS

-950 ATTAPTLT
+950 TTTVPTLT

-964 SIPRGQTFT
+964 SIRRGQTFT
-973 ATATVTNSGAS
+973 ATATVTNNGAA

-990 VLVSFMP
+990 VLVSFTP
-997 SGTLRLQNPTVTSQ
+997 SSAMRLQNPTTTTQ

-1017 PGGSQNVAWQ
+1017 AGGSQSVAWQ
-1027 IRATN
+1027 MRADN
-1032 TGTATLTMTLR
+1032 AGTATLTMTLR
-1043 DAGGATVRTVSQAIT
+1043 DAGGATVRTVSQTIT
-1058 ITN
+1058 ITD

>member
-1 MLKRYPCVPLTRHTR
+1 
-16 MTYRSILIA
+16 MTYRSTLIA
-25 ICVGAAT
+25 ICLGAFT
-32 AANATAQ
+32 AANSAAQ
-39 TPPPAPTLVAPNSGA
+39 TPPPAPALVAPNNGA
-54 SAVQPVTLEWTAV
+54 SATQPVTLQWTAV
-67 SDPDGPIGSYTW
+67 SDPDGPIGNYTW
-79 QVGTTNTFS
+79 QVATTSAFS

-115 GTYFWRVKATQIVG
+115 GTYFWRVKTTQIVG
-129 GATGSIDS
+129 GAVFAIDS
-137 PWSAVRTLTI
+137 PWSVVRTLTI
-147 IGLGPAPG
+147 TGLGSAPG
-155 TPSFTAP
+155 TPGFTAP
-162 ANLSQFHALENFDI
+162 ANLSRFHALEDFDI
-176 MWTAVPNAQYYLLEA
+176 TWTAVPGAQYYLLEA

-204 LDPMQFGTK
+204 LNAMQFGTK
-213 FHAGWGNEIPNVYYR
+213 FRAGWGNEIPNVYYR

-241 SATLNVKIVN
+241 SAVLNVKIVN
-251 TAPVPPAPTAQ
+251 TAPVPPAPIVQ

-271 VPFMFNWTDTPNPQV
+271 VPIKFDWSDTPNPQV

-308 QGVSRSDYVVAHDVP
+308 QGVNRSDYVVAHDVP

-346 SGSFHVVASPA
+346 SGSLRVVASPA
-357 TPPSL
+357 TPPGL
-362 DLLWI
+362 ELLWI
-367 LPEPGTVEGGAST
+367 IPDPGTVEGGAPT
-380 QARVTLNGPA
+380 QARVTLSGPA
-390 PTGGATVRIISDM
+390 PPGGATVRIMSDM
-403 PGVEVP
+403 QGVEVP
-409 ATVIIPAGSTDATV
+409 ATVTIPAGSTDATV

-434 IVGTLRAD
+434 IVGALRAD
-442 YGTSVPLTSFGM
+442 YGTGMQITSFGM
-454 VPLLFSMAL
+454 VPLLFSL
-463 STDNV
+463 SLNTDSV
-468 AGGNAVTGTI
+468 AGGNTVTGTI
-478 TLQRPAPAGGIDVTI
+478 TLQRPAPENIDVTI

-507 VVAQGQTSA
+507 IVLAGNTAA
-516 SFPIATATVAAPVP
+516 SFSIPTATVAATVP

-571 GVVGGT
+571 AVVGGT
-577 SATGTVTLTGS
+577 SATGTVTLTGP

-609 VPAGSQSA
+609 VPAGGRSA
-617 SFTITTT
+617 PFTITTS
-624 DANFSR
+624 DAYFSR

-640 SDSGLHGAVLRV
+640 SNSGLHGAVLRV
-652 DPDVPTIPSLLAFS
+652 DPDVPATPSLLAFGV
-666 LNPTSTTAGGSVRGT
+666 NPSSTTAGGSVRGT

-688 PPGGATISLSSDNPA
+688 PPGGATISISSNTPA
-703 AQVPASVNIAAGN
+703 AQVPASVTIAAGN

-728 SSFTSATITGSSGA
+728 GSFTSATITGSSGA
-742 STKQAFLDI
+742 STKETFLEI
-751 FPDPNAGPQLS
+751 FPNPNAGPQLA
-762 SVTPSVTSATGG
+762 SVTPGVTSATGG

-781 TLTGAAPSG
+781 TLAGAAPSG

-795 MATSSTLAQAPPIV
+795 MSTSSTIAQAPPIV

-822 TTSAVTQNTLIT
+822 TTSAVTQNTFVT

-844 SGSFTLVPRTA
+844 SGSFTLVPAAA

-862 AAITSP
+862 ASITSP
-868 AAGATVSGTISIQA
+868 AAGATVSGTIGIQA

-908 PYSASWNTTGVAN
+908 PFAASWNTAN
-921 SAHSLT
+921 AANGAHSLT
-927 ARAFDA
+927 VRAFDA
-933 ANNQTTS
+933 ANNQKTS

-950 ATTAPTLT
+950 TTTAPTLT
-958 LSGVPA
+958 LSGVA
-964 SIPRGQTFT
+964 ATIRRGQTFT
-973 ATATVTNSGAS
+973 ATATVTNNGAA

-990 VLVSFMP
+990 VRVSFTP
-997 SGTLRLQNPTVTSQ
+997 SSAMRLQSPTTTTQ
-1011 SVPTVA
+1011 SVPTVVA
-1017 PGGSQNVAWQ
+1017 GGSQNVAWQ
-1027 IRATN
+1027 MRTDNA
-1032 TGTATLTMTLR
+1032 GTATLTMTLR
-1043 DAGGATVRTVSQAIT
+1043 DAGGATVRTASQTIT
-1058 ITN
+1058 IID

>member
-1 MLKRYPCVPLTRHTR
+1 MRQRHSLVSLTRHTP
-16 MTYRSILIA
+16 MTYRSTLIA
-25 ICVGAAT
+25 ICLGAFT
-32 AANATAQ
+32 AANSAAQ
-39 TPPPAPTLVAPNSGA
+39 TPPPAPALVAPNNGA
-54 SAVQPVTLEWTAV
+54 SATQPVTLQWTAV
-67 SDPDGPIGSYTW
+67 SDPDGPIGNYTW
-79 QVGTTNTFS
+79 QVATTSAFS

-115 GTYFWRVKATQIVG
+115 GTYFWRVKTTQIVG
-129 GATGSIDS
+129 GAVFAIDS
-137 PWSAVRTLTI
+137 PWSVVRTLTI
-147 IGLGPAPG
+147 TGLGSAPG
-155 TPSFTAP
+155 TPGFTAP
-162 ANLSQFHALENFDI
+162 ANLSRFHALEDFDI
-176 MWTAVPNAQYYLLEA
+176 TWTAVPGAQYYLLEA

-204 LDPMQFGTK
+204 LNAMQFGTK
-213 FHAGWGNEIPNVYYR
+213 FRAGWGNEIPNVYYR

-241 SATLNVKIVN
+241 SAVLNVKIVN
-251 TAPVPPAPTAQ
+251 TAPVPPAPIVQ

-271 VPFMFNWTDTPNPQV
+271 VPIKFDWSDTPNPQV

-308 QGVSRSDYVVAHDVP
+308 QGVNRSDYVVAHDVP

-346 SGSFHVVASPA
+346 SGSLRVVASPA
-357 TPPSL
+357 TPPGL
-362 DLLWI
+362 ELLWI
-367 LPEPGTVEGGAST
+367 IPDPGTVEGGAPT
-380 QARVTLNGPA
+380 QARVTLSGPA
-390 PTGGATVRIISDM
+390 PPGGATVRIMSDM
-403 PGVEVP
+403 QGVEVP
-409 ATVIIPAGSTDATV
+409 ATVTIPAGSTDATV

-434 IVGTLRAD
+434 IVGALRAD
-442 YGTSVPLTSFGM
+442 YGTGMQITSFGM
-454 VPLLFSMAL
+454 VPLLFSL
-463 STDNV
+463 SLNTDSV
-468 AGGNAVTGTI
+468 AGGNTVTGTI
-478 TLQRPAPAGGIDVTI
+478 TLQRPAPENIDVTI

-507 VVAQGQTSA
+507 IVLAGNTSA
-516 SFPIATATVAAPVP
+516 SFSIPTATVAATVP

-571 GVVGGT
+571 AVVGGT
-577 SATGTVTLTGS
+577 SATGTVTLTGP

-609 VPAGSQSA
+609 VPAGGRSA
-617 SFTITTT
+617 PFTITTS
-624 DANFSR
+624 DAYFSR

-640 SDSGLHGAVLRV
+640 SNSGLHGAVLRV
-652 DPDVPTIPSLLAFS
+652 DPDVPATPSLLAFGV
-666 LNPTSTTAGGSVRGT
+666 NPSSTTAGGSVRGT

-688 PPGGATISLSSDNPA
+688 PPGGATISISSNTPA
-703 AQVPASVNIAAGN
+703 AQVPASVTIAAGN

-728 SSFTSATITGSSGA
+728 GSFTSATITGSSGA
-742 STKQAFLDI
+742 STKETFLEI
-751 FPDPNAGPQLS
+751 FPNPNAGPQLA
-762 SVTPSVTSATGG
+762 SVTPGVTSATGG

-781 TLTGAAPSG
+781 TLAGAAPSG

-795 MATSSTLAQAPPIV
+795 MSTSSTIAQAPPIV

-822 TTSAVTQNTLIT
+822 TTSAVTQNTFVT

-844 SGSFTLVPRTA
+844 SGSFTLVPAAA

-862 AAITSP
+862 ASITSP
-868 AAGATVSGTISIQA
+868 AAGATVSGTIGIQA

-908 PYSASWNTTGVAN
+908 PFAASWNTAN
-921 SAHSLT
+921 AANGAHSLT
-927 ARAFDA
+927 VRAFDA
-933 ANNQTTS
+933 ANNQKTS

-950 ATTAPTLT
+950 TTTAPTLS
-958 LSGVPA
+958 LSGVA
-964 SIPRGQTFT
+964 ATIRRGQTFT
-973 ATATVTNSGAS
+973 ATATVTNNGAA

-990 VLVSFMP
+990 VRVSFTP
-997 SGTLRLQNPTVTSQ
+997 SSAMRLQSPTTTTQ
-1011 SVPTVA
+1011 SVPTVVA
-1017 PGGSQNVAWQ
+1017 GGSQNVAWQ
-1027 IRATN
+1027 MRTDNA
-1032 TGTATLTMTLR
+1032 GTATLTMTLR
-1043 DAGGATVRTVSQAIT
+1043 DAGGATVRTASQTIT
-1058 ITN
+1058 IID

>member
-1 MLKRYPCVPLTRHTR
+1 
-16 MTYRSILIA
+16 MTYRSTLIA
-25 ICVGAAT
+25 ICLGAFT
-32 AANATAQ
+32 AANSAAQ
-39 TPPPAPTLVAPNSGA
+39 TPPPAPALVAPNNGA
-54 SAVQPVTLEWTAV
+54 SATQPVTLQWTAV
-67 SDPDGPIGSYTW
+67 SDPDGPIGNYTW
-79 QVGTTNTFS
+79 QVATTSAFS

-115 GTYFWRVKATQIVG
+115 GTYFWRVKTTQIVG
-129 GATGSIDS
+129 GAVFAIDS
-137 PWSAVRTLTI
+137 PWSVVRTLTI
-147 IGLGPAPG
+147 TGLGSAPG
-155 TPSFTAP
+155 TPGFTAP
-162 ANLSQFHALENFDI
+162 ANLSRFHALEDFDI
-176 MWTAVPNAQYYLLEA
+176 TWTAVPGAQYYLLEA

-204 LDPMQFGTK
+204 LNAMQFGTK
-213 FHAGWGNEIPNVYYR
+213 FRAGWGNEIPNVYYR

-241 SATLNVKIVN
+241 SAVLNVKIVN
-251 TAPVPPAPTAQ
+251 TAPVPPAPIVQ

-271 VPFMFNWTDTPNPQV
+271 VPIKFDWSDTPNPQV

-308 QGVSRSDYVVAHDVP
+308 QGVNRSDYVVAHDVP

-346 SGSFHVVASPA
+346 SGSLRVVASPA
-357 TPPSL
+357 TPPGL
-362 DLLWI
+362 ELLWI
-367 LPEPGTVEGGAST
+367 IPDPGTVEGGAPT
-380 QARVTLNGPA
+380 QARVTLSGPA
-390 PTGGATVRIISDM
+390 PPGGATVRIMSDM
-403 PGVEVP
+403 EGVEVP
-409 ATVIIPAGSTDATV
+409 ATVTIPAGSTDATV

-434 IVGTLRAD
+434 IVGALRAD
-442 YGTSVPLTSFGM
+442 YGTGMQITSFGM
-454 VPLLFSMAL
+454 VPLLFSL
-463 STDNV
+463 SLNTDSV
-468 AGGNAVTGTI
+468 AGGNTVIGTI
-478 TLQRPAPAGGIDVTI
+478 TLQRPAPENIDVTI

-507 VVAQGQTSA
+507 IVLAGNTSA
-516 SFPIATATVAAPVP
+516 SFSIPTATVAATVP

-571 GVVGGT
+571 AVVGGT
-577 SATGTVTLTGS
+577 SATGTVTLTGP

-609 VPAGSQSA
+609 VPAGGRSA
-617 SFTITTT
+617 PFTITTS
-624 DANFSR
+624 DAYFSR

-640 SDSGLHGAVLRV
+640 SNSGLHGAVLRV
-652 DPDVPTIPSLLAFS
+652 DPDVPATPSLLAFGV
-666 LNPTSTTAGGSVRGT
+666 NPSSTTAGGSVRGT

-688 PPGGATISLSSDNPA
+688 PPGGATISISSNTPA
-703 AQVPASVNIAAGN
+703 AQVPASVTIAAGN

-728 SSFTSATITGSSGA
+728 GSFTSATITGSSGA
-742 STKQAFLDI
+742 STKETFLEI
-751 FPDPNAGPQLS
+751 FPNPNAGPQLA
-762 SVTPSVTSATGG
+762 SVTPGVTSATGG

-781 TLTGAAPSG
+781 TLAGAAPSG

-795 MATSSTLAQAPPIV
+795 MSTSSTIAQAPPIV

-822 TTSAVTQNTLIT
+822 TTSAVTQNTFVT

-844 SGSFTLVPRTA
+844 SGSFTLVPAAA

-862 AAITSP
+862 ASITSP

-908 PYSASWNTTGVAN
+908 PFAASWNTAN
-921 SAHSLT
+921 AANGAHSLT
-927 ARAFDA
+927 VRAFDA
-933 ANNQTTS
+933 ANNQKTS

-950 ATTAPTLT
+950 TTTAPTLT
-958 LSGVPA
+958 LSGVA
-964 SIPRGQTFT
+964 ATIRRGQTFT
-973 ATATVTNSGAS
+973 ATATVTNNGAA

-990 VLVSFMP
+990 VRVSFTP
-997 SGTLRLQNPTVTSQ
+997 SSAMRLQSPTTTTQ
-1011 SVPTVA
+1011 SVPTVVA
-1017 PGGSQNVAWQ
+1017 GGSQNVAWQ
-1027 IRATN
+1027 MRTDNA
-1032 TGTATLTMTLR
+1032 GTATLTMTLR
-1043 DAGGATVRTVSQAIT
+1043 DAGGATVRTASQTIT
-1058 ITN
+1058 IID